1 MSLRRD
7 LSLSRV
13 PLAGFVAIG
22 TGWGGFAAATPALK
36 AHLSLSEAELGQALF
51 FGALGAVLSM
61 ALAPRIIAWT
71 GRGRGVIGAAL
82 APLALGFACVG
93 LTQNF
98 AQFAMA
104 IFLTGLS
111 TGFIDV
117 IINARISS
125 TEAHSN
131 RHLMSLNHGSFSL
144 AYALAALVMGLGRE
158 TELPLS
164 TLYALLGGLVLTWAL
179 LTLRDPGFEQIPPR
193 DAKST
198 APAPHLP
205 AAVPLIGLMILLA
218 FFAENSTEIWAAL
231 HIEQTLGGRAA
242 QGALGPTMLG
252 LTMAIGRFSGQG
264 LASWYRYRHAN
275 QFQGTENGIS
285 HISFDDFIAAT
296 LSKDPPVWARIGS
309 QDRFALDAHD
319 APRIT
324 DLFVYESLPRAIGFL
339 EQKLGAPIVLPQKNV
354 SPKRATPL
362 RPDLLEALK
371 QRRAREFRLYH
382 AVAEAGHL
390 VSR

>member
-1 MSLRRD
+1 MLIFLKEQLVLYAVPKTGSSALEAALKPRCSIALQDPPELRHMTSGRFAQSWGPFFEKR
-7 LSLSRV
+7 LGANPTS
-13 PLAGFVAIG
+13 VAI
-22 TGWGGFAAATPALK
+22 L
-36 AHLSLSEAELGQALF
+36 
-51 FGALGAVLSM
+51 
-61 ALAPRIIAWT
+61 
-71 GRGRGVIGAAL
+71 
-82 APLALGFACVG
+82 
-93 LTQNF
+93 
-98 AQFAMA
+98 
-104 IFLTGLS
+104 
-111 TGFIDV
+111 
-117 IINARISS
+117 
-125 TEAHSN
+125 
-131 RHLMSLNHGSFSL
+131 
-144 AYALAALVMGLGRE
+144 RE
-158 TELPLS
+158 PVS
-164 TLYALLGGLVLTWAL
+164 
-179 LTLRDPGFEQIPPR
+179 R
-193 DAKST
+193 
-198 APAPHLP
+198 
-205 AAVPLIGLMILLA
+205 
-218 FFAENSTEIWAAL
+218 
-231 HIEQTLGGRAA
+231 
-242 QGALGPTMLG
+242 
-252 LTMAIGRFSGQG
+252 

>member
-1 MSLRRD
+1 MSLHRD

-82 APLALGFACVG
+82 VPLALGFACVG

-104 IFLTGLS
+104 IFLTGAS

-125 TEAHSN
+125 TEAHGN
-131 RHLMSLNHGSFSL
+131 RHLMSLNHGCFSL

-158 TELPLS
+158 MALPLS
-164 TLYALLGGLVLTWAL
+164 TLYALLGGLVLAWAL
-179 LTLRDPGFEQIPPR
+179 LTLRDPGFEQIPPS
-193 DAKST
+193 DAKT
-198 APAPHLP
+198 AAPAPKLP

-252 LTMAIGRFSGQG
+252 LTMAVGRFSGQG
-264 LASWYRYRHAN
+264 LAKR
-275 QFQGTENGIS
+275 FGTKAVMNAMAPLGALGGI
-285 HISFDDFIAAT
+285 IAAT
-296 LSKDPPVWARIGS
+296 ATTPLIA
-309 QDRFALDAHD
+309 
-319 APRIT
+319 
-324 DLFVYESLPRAIGFL
+324 YIGFGL
-339 EQKLGAPIVLPQKNV
+339 LGFGISTLAPLAFNLAGRYLNETNRSAGIARMSLIGYMGFFCGPPAMGLLADALGLRAAFGVIAAGLATMPLVISQLKAP
-354 SPKRATPL
+354 PK
-362 RPDLLEALK
+362 
-371 QRRAREFRLYH
+371 
-382 AVAEAGHL
+382 G
-390 VSR
+390 